1 MSHVSPDPIPV
12 AISGAMGRLGS
23 RTAALLAQEPSIV
36 LTALLA
42 SPGSPFVGQGHP
54 EAPGVVVSADPAA
67 APAGTRVWVEMSLPG
82 PAMEHAEAAASAGIA
97 LLIAVTGFSPSQK
110 ERLQELSATV
120 PVLLTANLSLGVSA
134 LAHLCREAARGLG
147 YSVEINESHHAAKRD
162 APSGTALMLA
172 RAIADTRG
180 WGEDSFR
187 MGRTGATGPRPERE
201 IGIHALRG
209 GDVVGEHQVIFE
221 GPGEQLVLSH
231 SARSRDCF
239 ARGVLPAVRLLAQA
253 PPGWRTMDDVWKA
266 ALIGR

>member
-1 MSHVSPDPIPV
+1 MSPPSEAPIPV
-12 AISGAMGRLGS
+12 GLSGALGRLGS
-23 RTAALLAQEPSIV
+23 RTAALLAVEPGIA
-36 LTALLA
+36 LTGLLA
-42 SPGSPFVGQGHP
+42 SLGSPGAGKRHP
-54 EAPGVVVSADPAA
+54 EAPQVTVTADPAEA
-67 APAGTRVWVEMSLPG
+67 MAGARVWVEMSLPG
-82 PAMEHAEAAASAGIA
+82 PCMEHAEAAAKAGAA
-97 LLIAVTGFSPSQK
+97 LLIAVTGFSAPQK
-110 ERLQELSATV
+110 QRLQELSKKV

-147 YSVEINESHHAAKRD
+147 YSVEITESHHAAKRD

-172 RAIADTRG
+172 RVIAETRG

-187 MGRTGATGPRPERE
+187 IGRTGAMGPRPEKE

-231 SARSRDCF
+231 NARSRDCF
-239 ARGVLPAVRLLAQA
+239 ARGVIPAVRMLAGRE
-253 PPGWRTMDDVWKA
+253 PGWYTMDDVWKA

>member
-1 MSHVSPDPIPV
+1 
-12 AISGAMGRLGS
+12 
-23 RTAALLAQEPSIV
+23 
-36 LTALLA
+36 
-42 SPGSPFVGQGHP
+42 
-54 EAPGVVVSADPAA
+54 
-67 APAGTRVWVEMSLPG
+67 
-82 PAMEHAEAAASAGIA
+82 MEHAEAAARAGTA
-97 LLIAVTGFSPSQK
+97 LLIAVTGFSEPQRQ
-110 ERLQELSATV
+110 RLQELSKHV

-147 YSVEINESHHAAKRD
+147 YSVEITESHHAAKRD

-172 RAIADTRG
+172 RVIADTRG
-180 WGEDSFR
+180 WGEESFR
-187 MGRTGATGPRPERE
+187 VGRSGATGPRPEKE

-239 ARGVLPAVRLLAQA
+239 ARGVIPAVRLLAGQG
-253 PPGWRTMDDVWKA
+253 PGWYSMDDVWKA